1 MKREIVT
8 RYVVDVPVRLA
19 DVLISDMKTGT
30 KRKKK
35 QSRNLKSV
43 FCGGRKPYADS
54 QLID

>member
-30 KRKKK
+30 KRKKNK
-35 QSRNLKSV
+35 
-43 FCGGRKPYADS
+43 AET
-54 QLID
+54 

>member
-30 KRKKK
+30 KRKKTK
-35 QSRNLKSV
+35 Q
-43 FCGGRKPYADS
+43 KPKISLLWWSKA
-54 QLID
+54 LRGFTID